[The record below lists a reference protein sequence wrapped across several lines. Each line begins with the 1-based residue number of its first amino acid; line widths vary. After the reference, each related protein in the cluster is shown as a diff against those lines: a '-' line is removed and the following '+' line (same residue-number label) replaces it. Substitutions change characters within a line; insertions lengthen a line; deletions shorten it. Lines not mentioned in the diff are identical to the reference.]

1 MQRCTPFPNQKL
13 HKKVLAE
20 NRGLDDMIK
29 MGLALDY
36 TTTKSDQLDKGREDN
51 AVCRMIKQEVNRL
64 NNLSSTKSGQ
74 SNKL

>member
-29 MGLALDY
+29 MGLALEH
-36 TTTKSDQLDKGREDN
+36 TPTKSDQLGKGREDN
-51 AVCRMIKQEVNRL
+51 TVLCMIKQEVNRL
-64 NNLSSTKSGQ
+64 NNLSFT
-74 SNKL
+74 NTW